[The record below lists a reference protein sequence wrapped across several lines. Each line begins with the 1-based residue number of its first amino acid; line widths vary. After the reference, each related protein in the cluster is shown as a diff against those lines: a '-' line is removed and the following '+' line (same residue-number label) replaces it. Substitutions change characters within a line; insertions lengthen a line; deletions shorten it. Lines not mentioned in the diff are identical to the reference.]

1 MLIDRVIFPI
11 TTLGPGERMVI
22 WTQGCSKRCKNCAS
36 RELWEK
42 DVAKD
47 IAVGELIEKITE
59 CIGNETVDGIT
70 ITGGDP
76 LEQPEELEALLEGLR
91 VFSHDILLY
100 TGYEYGELQEQ
111 LGAAY
116 LKKLREN
123 VSVLIDGR
131 YVDNKNDN
139 KSALIGSVNQNIIYF
154 DETVREKYENYISNG
169 RQVQNI
175 YYDKSLMSV
184 GIHNRERRDTE

>member
-11 TTLGPGERMVI
+11 TALGPGERIAI

-42 DVAKD
+42 DSAKD
-47 IAVGELIEKITE
+47 IAAGELIEKIAE
-59 CIGNETVDGIT
+59 YIGDEKVDGIT

-76 LEQPEELEALLEGLR
+76 LEQPEELNVLLEGLHI
-91 VFSHDILLY
+91 FSRDILLY
-100 TGYEYGELQEQ
+100 TGYEYGELQERF
-111 LGAAY
+111 GSAY
-116 LKKLREN
+116 LERLRKN

-131 YVDNKNDN
+131 YVDYKNDN
-139 KSALIGSVNQNIIYF
+139 KSALRGSVNQNIIFF
-154 DETVREKYENYISNG
+154 DETVREKYERYIKNG
-169 RQVQNI
+169 RQIQNV

-184 GIHNRERRDTE
+184 GIHNKEGGEAN

>member
-1 MLIDRVIFPI
+1 MLIDRVIFPV
-11 TTLGPGERMVI
+11 TTLGPGERIVI

-42 DVAKD
+42 DSAKD
-47 IAVGELIEKITE
+47 IAVDELIESIRE
-59 CIGNETVDGIT
+59 YIGNETLDGIT

-76 LEQPEELEALLEGLR
+76 LEQPEELKVLLEELHT
-91 VFSHDILLY
+91 FSHDILLY

-116 LKKLREN
+116 LEQLRET

-131 YVDNKNDN
+131 YVDHKNDN
-139 KSALIGSVNQNIIYF
+139 KSALIGSVNQTIHYF
-154 DETVREKYENYISNG
+154 DESVREKYENYIRSG
-169 RQVQNI
+169 RQIQNI
-175 YYDKSLMSV
+175 YYGKSLMSV
-184 GIHNRERRDTE
+184 GIHNRERRAAE

>member
-11 TTLGPGERMVI
+11 TTLGPGERIVI

-42 DVAKD
+42 DSAKD

-59 CIGNETVDGIT
+59 YIGNETVDGIT

-76 LEQPEELEALLEGLR
+76 LEQPEELKELLEGLHI
-91 VFSHDILLY
+91 FSHDILLY
-100 TGYEYGELQEQ
+100 TGYEYNELQEQ
-111 LGAAY
+111 LGSAY
-116 LKKLREN
+116 LEKLREN

-131 YVDNKNDN
+131 YIDYKNDN

-154 DETVREKYENYISNG
+154 DENVREKYENYIKNG
-169 RQVQNI
+169 RRVQNI
-175 YYDKSLMSV
+175 YYGKSLMSV
-184 GIHNRERRDTE
+184 GIHNKERGETE

>member
-11 TTLGPGERMVI
+11 TTLGPGERIAI
-22 WTQGCSKRCKNCAS
+22 WTQGCTKRCKNCAS

-42 DVAKD
+42 DAAKD
-47 IAVGELIEKITE
+47 IAVSELVGKIAE
-59 CIGNETVDGIT
+59 YIGDEAVDGIT

-76 LEQPEELEALLEGLR
+76 LEQPEELEALLEGLLA
-91 VFSHDILLY
+91 FSRDILLY
-100 TGYEYGELQEQ
+100 TGYEYRELQER
-111 LGAAY
+111 LGPAY
-116 LKKLREN
+116 LEKLRRT

-131 YVDNKNDN
+131 YIDRKNDN

-154 DETVREKYENYISNG
+154 DETVREKYEKYISGG

-175 YYDKSLMSV
+175 YYGKSLMSV
-184 GIHNRERRDTE
+184 GIHNKEGRETE